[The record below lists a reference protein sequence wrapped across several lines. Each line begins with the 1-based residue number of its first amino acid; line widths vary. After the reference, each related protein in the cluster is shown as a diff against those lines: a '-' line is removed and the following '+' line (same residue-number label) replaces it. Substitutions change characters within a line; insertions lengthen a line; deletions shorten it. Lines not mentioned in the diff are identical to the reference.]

1 MRWVLVLLAVFG
13 VLTLTWAVPMPKDH
27 ESFFDPTILKIE
39 EEKYLGKRVADVEFT
54 DEQGRTRKLLDH
66 IKGHPT
72 ALILGYY
79 TCDSAC
85 PLIIKNAIEASKN
98 ISKDFRGIVLSFDK
112 EDTLKDLQEFKKKLG
127 ISPSSHWTFG
137 IMKEE
142 DIKKLSQS
150 LGYRFFYSRQDRVF
164 VHPNVVIFIDP
175 EGKISR
181 YLYGISP
188 REKDFRIA
196 LAEAETFRITKNT
209 IVDIAFMVC
218 YKYDPNTGKY
228 GLNPVVLFAIA
239 GFTLGSLTLAYAF
252 IKRVK
257 EAQP

>member
-1 MRWVLVLLAVFG
+1 MLVLLAVFG

-27 ESFFDPTILKIE
+27 EGFFDPTILKIE
-39 EEKYLGKRVADVEFT
+39 EEKYLGKQVANVEFP
-54 DEQGRTRKLLDH
+54 DEHGRTHKLLDYT
-66 IKGHPT
+66 KGHPT

-112 EDTLKDLQEFKKKLG
+112 EDTLRDLQEFKKKLG
-127 ISPSSHWTFG
+127 ISPSSRWTFG
-137 IMKEE
+137 FMKEE

-175 EGKISR
+175 EGKVSR

-188 REKDFRIA
+188 REMDFRIT

-209 IVDIAFMVC
+209 IVDIAFMVR
-218 YKYDPNTGKY
+218 YRYDPNAGKY
-228 GLNPVVLFAIA
+228 GLDPVVLFAIA
-239 GFTLGSLTLAYAF
+239 GFT
-252 IKRVK
+252 
-257 EAQP
+257 

>member
-1 MRWVLVLLAVFG
+1 VLVLLSVFE

-27 ESFFDPTILKIE
+27 EGFFDPTILKIE
-39 EEKYLGKRVADVEFT
+39 EEKYLGKQVADVEFT
-54 DEQGRTRKLLDH
+54 DEQGRTHKLLDY

-98 ISKDFRGIVLSFDK
+98 ISKDYKGIVLSFDK

-127 ISPSSHWTFG
+127 ISPSSRWTFG
-137 IMKEE
+137 M
-142 DIKKLSQS
+142 KLSQS

-181 YLYGISP
+181 
-188 REKDFRIA
+188 
-196 LAEAETFRITKNT
+196 
-209 IVDIAFMVC
+209 
-218 YKYDPNTGKY
+218 
-228 GLNPVVLFAIA
+228 
-239 GFTLGSLTLAYAF
+239 
-252 IKRVK
+252 
-257 EAQP
+257 

>member
-13 VLTLTWAVPMPKDH
+13 VLTLSWAVPMPKGH
-27 ESFFDPTILKIE
+27 EGFFDPTILKIE
-39 EEKYLGKRVADVEFT
+39 EEKYLGKQVADVEFT
-54 DEQGRTRKLLDH
+54 DEEGRTHKLLDY

-112 EDTLKDLQEFKKKLG
+112 EDTLRDLQEFKKKLG
-127 ISPSSHWTFG
+127 ISPSSRWTFG

-150 LGYRFFYSRQDRVF
+150 LGYRFFYSRQDRFF
-164 VHPNVVIFIDP
+164 VHPNVVMFIDP
-175 EGKISR
+175 EGKVSR
-181 YLYGISP
+181 YLRGCS
-188 REKDFRIA
+188 
-196 LAEAETFRITKNT
+196 KN
-209 IVDIAFMVC
+209 
-218 YKYDPNTGKY
+218 P
-228 GLNPVVLFAIA
+228 L
-239 GFTLGSLTLAYAF
+239 
-252 IKRVK
+252 
-257 EAQP
+257 